1 MEIYVLCETSDIIIL
16 QETWL
21 NDFDVQFL
29 NTINDNVYAKDISSM
44 DSSTQVLRGRPF
56 EGLGILWKKS
66 HLMNDVVLLT
76 SETPDCLA

>member
-1 MEIYVLCETSDIIIL
+1 MTNYSFNCKNVKSSIFEINVQCETSDIIVL

-29 NTINDNVYAKDISSM
+29 NTINDNFYAKDISSM

-56 EGLGILWKKS
+56 EGLGILWKK
-66 HLMNDVVLLT
+66 VT
-76 SETPDCLA
+76 